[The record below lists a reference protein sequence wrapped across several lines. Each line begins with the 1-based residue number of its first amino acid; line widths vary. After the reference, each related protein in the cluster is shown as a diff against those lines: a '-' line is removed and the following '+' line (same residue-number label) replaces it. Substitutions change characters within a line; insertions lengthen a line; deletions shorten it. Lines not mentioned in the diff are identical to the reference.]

1 MRVAPAGFHKREL
14 PLRASSECVAAE
26 RDGPKKNKT
35 FRAGRGTSDS
45 TTETASRGERES
57 QVGKTFGICKTDQTR
72 SSHTWAVVFD
82 DDGPR
87 ERGNDAGAEE
97 NERASDTL
105 PNHARHRATSPAHI
119 DPSDN
124 PGAASPPPSFSS
136 DGHLATPGSAPRGTS
151 ATPPSTDR
159 NTAPDNIELPM
170 NASASAPRLDLASL
184 ALHSP
189 SHIVG
194 TPAPRDDVPFEYP
207 FPRAYSQGLVSP
219 ASSATSSVGGISPL
233 GLPLASPRP
242 IHAGSYALNAGGILG
257 NSNTVL
263 GGTVVRSP
271 PPATSPPAAHPKLQ
285 RASPPIPPSLL
296 QKARARSSSCRL
308 DSLPMPASNGSDK
321 RRVSSGSVEGQAA
334 S

>member
-1 MRVAPAGFHKREL
+1 MGW
-14 PLRASSECVAAE
+14 PLRSIAVSFESMI
-26 RDGPKKNKT
+26 
-35 FRAGRGTSDS
+35 DS
-45 TTETASRGERES
+45 PVPE
-57 QVGKTFGICKTDQTR
+57 
-72 SSHTWAVVFD
+72 
-82 DDGPR
+82 DGPR